1 MRNRFFTLIAVAGL
15 VLVSCSGD
23 DDSSVVE
30 STPESAVAEQV
41 DVTEPEVTEPEATEP
56 EVTEPE
62 VTEPATTEPVTTE
75 PEVTEP
81 ATTEPVTTEPEVT
94 EPVTTPA
101 DALEPD
107 FAIGFSTCEQVAIY
121 LPVDPAQTEGRVPAD
136 TDLIVEDGTATS
148 LFLVME
154 CDDSTVDGAS
164 AGASHIVTQ
173 WLSVNGPPEV
183 REFAES
189 PDIQVTP
196 TQYWEPVLYQ
206 TDNATLQELSAAAG
220 FEMTL
225 VDEVTFTPYTEV
237 LTDDGTYQGQSG
249 TVTASDGSQYIWAV
263 GAFASS
269 TTPVVDVPTVFVHVA
284 GDIELEVLG
293 HVRVAAVPSS
303 ILVPAEG
310 ADEPI
315 GNIPGQPGEGYVV
328 TYDELTI
335 TPTT

>member
-41 DVTEPEVTEPEATEP
+41 EVTEPAMTEPEVTEPATTEPATTEPDVTEP

-62 VTEPATTEPVTTE
+62 VTEPAETE
-75 PEVTEP
+75 PEATEP
-81 ATTEPVTTEPEVT
+81 ATTA
-94 EPVTTPA
+94 A

-107 FAIGFSTCEQVAIY
+107 FALGLTGCEQVAIY
-121 LPVDPAQTEGRVPAD
+121 LPVDVAQTEGRVPENAE
-136 TDLIVEDGTATS
+136 LVVEDGRATA

-154 CDDSTVDGAS
+154 CEDSTVDGIS
-164 AGASHIVTQ
+164 TGASHVVAE
-173 WLSVNGPPEV
+173 WLSVTGPDEV

-293 HVRVAAVPSS
+293 HVRVAAVPNS